1 MASELWRGVHAF
13 IIILALLVT
22 SAMMFGKMIL
32 TTSGCRWKSNVWLC
46 WPQIRDLKYEMPLQ
60 LDLRW
65 SLSVTHF
72 DPQSLST
79 SSCFKT
85 LQYIH
90 IRKFSLWIAAI
101 YLEKKQKLFTSTS
114 LGPIVPVPQ
123 GIHRPW
129 GNTHHNACRPA
140 EDVLTSLNWL
150 NMSFILKSPPENTWK
165 KKTFFTIYL
174 QEPTPA
180 HKLVNQ
186 QDKKI
191 QLNSNPWPSKTAFQY
206 FSINPGSNKW
216 KNPHTSNHWF
226 RLANWTWTLPRRSV
240 GWSPQRGAR
249 AHG

>member
-101 YLEKKQKLFTSTS
+101 YLEKKTEIVYVNFT
-114 LGPIVPVPQ
+114 
-123 GIHRPW
+123 
-129 GNTHHNACRPA
+129 
-140 EDVLTSLNWL
+140 
-150 NMSFILKSPPENTWK
+150 
-165 KKTFFTIYL
+165 
-174 QEPTPA
+174 
-180 HKLVNQ
+180 
-186 QDKKI
+186 
-191 QLNSNPWPSKTAFQY
+191 
-206 FSINPGSNKW
+206 
-216 KNPHTSNHWF
+216 
-226 RLANWTWTLPRRSV
+226 
-240 GWSPQRGAR
+240 R
-249 AHG
+249 AHRSSASRYSQAMGQHPPQCLQAGWRRADLFELAEYVLYFEVTSRKHLEKKNFLHNLSTRTHPRA

>member
-165 KKTFFTIYL
+165 KKLSSQFIY
-174 QEPTPA
+174 
-180 HKLVNQ
+180 
-186 QDKKI
+186 
-191 QLNSNPWPSKTAFQY
+191 
-206 FSINPGSNKW
+206 
-216 KNPHTSNHWF
+216 KNPP
-226 RLANWTWTLPRRSV
+226 PRINL
-240 GWSPQRGAR
+240 
-249 AHG
+249 